1 MAAAVPHLKRV
12 GVLVTGRVQ
21 GVGYRY
27 YTEDA
32 ANHFGLTGWVAN
44 RFDGSVEL
52 EAQGGED
59 VLTEFLARLRQG
71 PPLSYVKEVLVNDL
85 PATTGEK
92 GFEIRY

>member
-1 MAAAVPHLKRV
+1 MKSASKPLKRISA
-12 GVLVTGRVQ
+12 LVTGRVQ

-27 YTEDA
+27 YAENTA
-32 ANHFGLTGWVAN
+32 SHFGLSGWVAN

-52 EAQGGED
+52 EAQGEEED
-59 VLTEFLARLRQG
+59 INGFLARLRQG

-85 PATTGEK
+85 PVIPGEK

>member
-1 MAAAVPHLKRV
+1 MPAAALHLKRV
-12 GVLVTGRVQ
+12 GALVTGRVQ

-32 ANHFGLTGWVAN
+32 GNHFALTGWVAN

-52 EAQGGED
+52 EAQGEKD

-85 PATTGEK
+85 PVVPDEK
-92 GFEIRY
+92 GFEIR